1 MNRYDV
7 VQIIEDVWKEDTT
20 GHWNCK
26 YKILS
31 SFNNLIEAQNYNKN
45 LILEMGD
52 IMTEN
57 GWHKLAI
64 MSFTD

>member
-7 VQIIEDVWKEDTT
+7 VEIIEDVWKEDKD

-31 SFNNLIEAQNYNKN
+31 SFNNLIDAQNYHKD
-45 LILEMGD
+45 LILERGD
-52 IMTEN
+52 IMTDN

-64 MSFTD
+64 MSFTN